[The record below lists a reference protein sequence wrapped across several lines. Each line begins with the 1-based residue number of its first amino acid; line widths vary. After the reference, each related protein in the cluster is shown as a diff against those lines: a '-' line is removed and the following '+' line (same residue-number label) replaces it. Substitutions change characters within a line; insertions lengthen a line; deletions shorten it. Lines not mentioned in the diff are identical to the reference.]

1 MKMNDAA
8 ESTEVQGDPIVI
20 IGTGFAGL
28 GMGIRLK
35 QAGIHD
41 FVILERA
48 ASVGGTWRDN
58 HYPGAECDVQSHLY
72 SFSFEPNPG
81 WSKEFAAQKE
91 ILGYLE
97 RCAEKYGLL
106 PHIKFDTEVVSA
118 RFDERAAMWD
128 VATRGGETFRAR
140 VLVSG
145 SGGLSKPNMPEIP
158 GLETFRGALFHS
170 ARWNHDFDL
179 TDKVVG
185 VIGTGASSVQI
196 VPAIQPTVRRLDVF
210 QRTAPWITPKPDRR
224 ISRREQALFAR
235 FPLLQKAAR
244 ASQYWRR
251 EVLAVGFVKQPKVLK
266 ALEPLVRFYIE
277 RAVKDPVLRQ
287 KVTPDYRLGCK
298 RILPTNT
305 YYRALQKPNVE
316 LITGGI
322 EAIVP
327 EGIRTHDGQT
337 HVLDAIVCATGFEA
351 AEAVAPVPLQGR
363 GGKDLEHVWVDGAE
377 AYLGSTVSGFPNFFM
392 IVGPNTGL
400 GHSSMV
406 FMIEA
411 QIAYTLD
418 AIQQMRQKRLRTV
431 EVKRAAQTAYNR
443 EIHARLANTV
453 WSTGCVSWYR
463 TRSGKNT
470 VLWPGYTFEFRRR
483 TRVFDLASYDV
494 VQADAERPVPLG
506 SPASA
511 HI

>member
-1 MKMNDAA
+1 MKMNAA
-8 ESTEVQGDPIVI
+8 TPNTAAQGDSIVI

-41 FVILERA
+41 FVILEQA
-48 ASVGGTWRDN
+48 SSVGGTWRDN

-97 RCAEKYGLL
+97 RCAEKYDLL

-118 RFDERAAMWD
+118 RFDERAGMWD
-128 VATRGGETFRAR
+128 VATRGGETYRAR

-145 SGGLSKPNMPEIP
+145 CGGLSKPSMPDIP
-158 GLETFRGALFHS
+158 GIETFRGKLFHS
-170 ARWNHDFDL
+170 ARWNHDFDMN
-179 TDKVVG
+179 DKVVG

-196 VPAIQPTVRRLDVF
+196 VPAIQPAVRRLDVF
-210 QRTAPWITPKPDRR
+210 QRTAPWITPKPDRK

-244 ASQYWRR
+244 VSQYWRR
-251 EVLAVGFVKQPKVLK
+251 EALAVGFVKQPKVLK

-305 YYRALQKPNVE
+305 YYRALQKPNVD
-316 LITGGI
+316 LVTSGI

-327 EGIRTHDGQT
+327 EGIRTKDGQT

-351 AEAVAPVPLQGR
+351 AEAVAPVPLRGR

-377 AYLGSTVSGFPNFFM
+377 AYLGSTVAGFPNFFM

-406 FMIEA
+406 FMIES

-418 AIQQMRQKRLRTV
+418 AIQQMRQKRLSTV
-431 EVKRAAQTAYNR
+431 EVKPEAQTAYNR

-453 WSTGCVSWYR
+453 WNTGCVSWYR

-470 VLWPGYTFEFRRR
+470 TLWPGYTFEFRRR
-483 TRVFDLASYDV
+483 TRVFDLESYDV
-494 VQADAERPVPLG
+494 VRKDAERAI
-506 SPASA
+506 PAPTYVSA
-511 HI
+511 NN